1 MTVRIAVSLP
11 DDVAERLALEPNVSR
26 FVAEAVR
33 HQIRRERS
41 LALLNRVG
49 ITLGDGD
56 EEAGLRRITDDHGAV
71 TPELAEQADARLA
84 RWRRR

>member
-41 LALLNRVG
+41 LALLGRAG
-49 ITLGDGD
+49 YRFGDD
-56 EEAGLRRITDDHGAV
+56 DVEAGQQRITDHHGAV
-71 TPELAEQADARLA
+71 TPELAAAADARLA
-84 RWRRR
+84 RWRRK

>member
-41 LALLNRVG
+41 LALLNRAGYTV
-49 ITLGDGD
+49 GDGD
-56 EEAGLRRITDDHGAV
+56 EEAGLRRITDDQGMV
-71 TPELAEQADARLA
+71 TPELAAQADARLA

>member
-26 FVAEAVR
+26 FVADAVR

-41 LALLNRVG
+41 LALLHRAG
-49 ITLGDGD
+49 YTFGDGD

-71 TPELAEQADARLA
+71 TPELAAQADARLA